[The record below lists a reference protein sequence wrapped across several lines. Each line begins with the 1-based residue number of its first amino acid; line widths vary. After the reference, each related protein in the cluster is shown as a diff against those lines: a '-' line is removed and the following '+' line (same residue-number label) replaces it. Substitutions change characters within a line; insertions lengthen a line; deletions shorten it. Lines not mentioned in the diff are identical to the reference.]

1 MGSLVVIVFAVVF
14 AAIGGTLCGAVDHL
28 SMLIRNRVY
37 KKKGRA

>member
-14 AAIGGTLCGAVDHL
+14 AAIGGTVCGAFDYVA
-28 SMLIRNRVY
+28 MLFRNRVY